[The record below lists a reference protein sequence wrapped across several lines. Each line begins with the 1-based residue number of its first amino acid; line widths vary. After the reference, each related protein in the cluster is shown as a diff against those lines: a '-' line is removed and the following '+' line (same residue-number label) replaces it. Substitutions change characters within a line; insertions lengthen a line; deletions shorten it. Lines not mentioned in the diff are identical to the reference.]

1 MGASLVVGLI
11 AGGIYGLYALGL
23 VLVFKGSKVLNFA
36 HAEIGTFTLL
46 LAHVLIVEQGWPYV
60 VGAGIALLAAVAIG
74 IAFERLA
81 VWPLRSAPRVQV
93 AVASLALLS
102 LLITLEL
109 KFFGSFARLLDPPIG
124 GEGIRLLDVRVS
136 PTQILALVLVL
147 LIGGGLAVFL
157 RSTDFGL
164 SVVAA
169 SQDPD
174 AVRFLG
180 IRLARVS
187 MFTWGLAA
195 GLSALA
201 ALLIQPTIG
210 VISPGAYQALFIK
223 ALAAALIGGLT
234 SMSGAFVGG
243 VLVGV
248 AEAQIRHATVS
259 STLTGLPELV
269 IFAALV
275 AVLLL
280 RPNGLLRRA
289 PALRATS

>member
-11 AGGIYGLYALGL
+11 SGGIYGLYALGL
-23 VLVFKGSKVLNFA
+23 VLVYKGSGVLNFA
-36 HAEIGTFTLL
+36 HAEIGTCALL
-46 LAHVLIVEQGWPYV
+46 LAHVLIVDHDLPYP
-60 VGAGIALLAAVAIG
+60 VGAGAAVLLALAVG
-74 IAFERLA
+74 LAFERLA

-93 AVASLALLS
+93 AVGTLALLS

-109 KFFGSFARLLDPPIG
+109 KLFGSHARLLDPPISG
-124 GEGIRLLDVRVS
+124 DGIRLLDVRVS
-136 PTQILALVLVL
+136 PTQIASLVLVAG
-147 LIGGGLAVFL
+147 IGSGLALFL
-157 RSTDFGL
+157 RRTDFGL

-169 SQDPD
+169 AQDPD

-195 GLSALA
+195 ALAAVA

-210 VISPGAYQALFIK
+210 VISPGAYQALFLK

-243 VLVGV
+243 LVVGV
-248 AEAQIRHATVS
+248 VEAEIRHATVS
-259 STLTGLPELV
+259 STYTGVPELV
-269 IFAALV
+269 IFGALV

-289 PALRATS
+289 EIGRAA

>member
-1 MGASLVVGLI
+1 MIGGA
-11 AGGIYGLYALGL
+11 
-23 VLVFKGSKVLNFA
+23 
-36 HAEIGTFTLL
+36 
-46 LAHVLIVEQGWPYV
+46 
-60 VGAGIALLAAVAIG
+60 
-74 IAFERLA
+74 
-81 VWPLRSAPRVQV
+81 
-93 AVASLALLS
+93 LAL
-102 LLITLEL
+102 
-109 KFFGSFARLLDPPIG
+109 
-124 GEGIRLLDVRVS
+124 
-136 PTQILALVLVL
+136 
-147 LIGGGLAVFL
+147 FL
-157 RSTDFGL
+157 RRTDFGL

-169 SQDPD
+169 AQDPD

-195 GLSALA
+195 ALSATA

-210 VISPGAYQALFIK
+210 VISPGAYQALFVK

-243 VLVGV
+243 LVVGV
-248 AEAQIRHATVS
+248 AEAEIRHATVS
-259 STLTGLPELV
+259 STLTGLPELA

-289 PALRATS
+289 ATGAAA

>member
-11 AGGIYGLYALGL
+11 AGSIYGLYAIGL
-23 VLVFKGSKVLNFA
+23 VLVFKGTGVVHFA

-46 LAHVLIVEQGWPYV
+46 LAHELIVEHDMPYG
-60 VGAGIALLAAVAIG
+60 VGAAVSVLAAIAIG

-81 VWPLRSAPRVQV
+81 AWPLRSAPKVQI
-93 AVASLALLS
+93 AVATLALLS

-109 KFFGSFARLLDPPIG
+109 KIYGSFARLLDPPVSG
-124 GEGIRLLDVRVS
+124 DGIRLLDVQVS
-136 PTQILALVLVL
+136 PSQLLSLVVVLVISTGLAL
-147 LIGGGLAVFL
+147 FL
-157 RSTDFGL
+157 RRTDFGL

-169 SQDPD
+169 AQDPE
-174 AVRFLG
+174 AVQFLG
-180 IRLARVS
+180 IRLSRVS

-195 GLSALA
+195 ALSAVA

-243 VLVGV
+243 LVVGV
-248 AEAQIRHATVS
+248 VEAEIRHATLS
-259 STLTGLPELV
+259 SSLTGIPDLV
-269 IFAALV
+269 IFGALV
-275 AVLLL
+275 AVLVL

-289 PALRATS
+289 TSGAAA